1 MCVFTHIAAGAL
13 AGSLSPNPYYAP
25 FLGLGSH
32 VVLDVIPHY
41 DIDSVSVEIG
51 LAVAYVVVL
60 ISIQV
65 LSPAIILG
73 MIFAVIPDIENLL
86 WKKGKITQ
94 EQKIFPG
101 HRILLP
107 HGREVGRGN
116 LFFQVAF
123 AVVVVVF
130 LLKR

>member
-60 ISIQV
+60 VSIQV

-101 HRILLP
+101 HGILLP

-116 LFFQVAF
+116 LFFQVVF
-123 AVVVVVF
+123 AVIVVVF